1 MPDADDRPG
10 DIYVT
15 TAAACSET
23 GFSSAA
29 FDFTVHGAIPDSGQY
44 NALLIRSCST
54 PGAAACD
61 AEERKLSA
69 FLRREKEV
77 ALLLLTDKGVTWE
90 RGFQFR
96 PFGMDTY
103 GAYGPEARKTVDQP
117 SEIRASR
124 FNQSPASCRRKIL
137 QAVSNAHIN
146 ASAKMLSSR
155 RPRPSTVVYSPA
167 PGVVP
172 SGLRREPFF

>member
-1 MPDADDRPG
+1 MNTNERNDFVGYKVRDDIKLDAG
-10 DIYVT
+10 LKM
-15 TAAACSET
+15 AAQCHATDEA

-29 FDFTVHGAIPDSGQY
+29 FDFTVHRAIPDSGQS

-96 PFGMDTY
+96 PFGMDIY
-103 GAYGPEARKTVDQP
+103 GAYGPEARKSVDQL

-124 FNQSPASCRRKIL
+124 VDL
-137 QAVSNAHIN
+137 IN
-146 ASAKMLSSR
+146 
-155 RPRPSTVVYSPA
+155 RPRHAAARSSKP
-167 PGVVP
+167 
-172 SGLRREPFF
+172 